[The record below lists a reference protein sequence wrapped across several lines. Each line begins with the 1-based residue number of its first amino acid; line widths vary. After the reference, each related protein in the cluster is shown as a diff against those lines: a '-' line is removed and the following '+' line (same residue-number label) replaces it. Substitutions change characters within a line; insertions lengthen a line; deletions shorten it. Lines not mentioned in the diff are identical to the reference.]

1 MRKGDTR
8 FCFFKKFRPY
18 YLANEENRKD
28 NDMATL
34 PEREKLWYA
43 EVEKLKAAVQAHPNM
58 SLDEMRDRAA
68 DFLDA
73 VDRFKYEVSE
83 YCNDYKQISDIQKSL
98 EEISRRSM
106 LAEKDRDIE
115 DKAEMQDASS
125 RFRVDWTAVD
135 NYEKEL
141 IQYLD
146 SKYKDLDAATR
157 EMTLTVPDGPE
168 SRKIKNIT
176 KKQTKEEKDF
186 NDLKAQRA
194 KCIAKQQECTK
205 GLFHHIRAQ
214 KLQNRINDL
223 DDKLAEVSKN
233 IEMLKAKNIEQEQMR
248 NNYVINKA
256 IKEGALIYN
265 KEKDA
270 YVILRQNANFMSRYK
285 IDDPTKAW
293 ETMLKGKQAF
303 VKNKEDGHLVRLKT
317 FDKVTERRL
326 EHPHWVERIG
336 SSRSNPQIAEPERTR
351 SDYRRPEIPEV
362 KKEEPKA
369 PQYIKIPPKQESKV
383 KEPEKTEEKI
393 IDKEAYNRAALEK
406 IRQEKEALRRERND
420 KLDALCSPRNS
431 VEYKQLHGQYPKDA
445 SDFRILCDV
454 LYKGDQMPIER
465 DFNKPKIDYQF
476 GPKDEYI
483 NKMVKSMNNAV
494 PNLSREQMVYN
505 FNFVIG
511 DTYAAYGEKAAKE
524 FVARLRESEHGR
536 DYMRALPRGVDQ
548 MLYKEVIRERQK
560 EQIKEQEK
568 NLDKT
573 KSQDRDEKGKDKD
586 YLDKDFKPFKD
597 KSDRDLDKD
606 KNIDKDRDVKDD
618 GKDKEREEGERGE
631 RERD

>member
-1 MRKGDTR
+1 
-8 FCFFKKFRPY
+8 
-18 YLANEENRKD
+18 
-28 NDMATL
+28 MATL
-34 PEREKLWYA
+34 LERENLWYT
-43 EVEKLKAAVQAHPNM
+43 EVEELKAAVQAHPNM

-83 YCNDYKQISDIQKSL
+83 YCNDYKQISDVQKNL

-106 LAEKDRDIE
+106 LAERDRDAE
-115 DKAEMQDASS
+115 DKAEMRDASS
-125 RFRVDWTAVD
+125 RPQVDWTVVY
-135 NYEKEL
+135 NYEKSL
-141 IQYLD
+141 TQYLD
-146 SKYKDLDAATR
+146 DKYKDLDAATR
-157 EMTLTVPDGPE
+157 EMTETVPNGPA
-168 SRKIKNIT
+168 SRKVKDYSKSIK
-176 KKQTKEEKDF
+176 KEEREF
-186 NDLKAQRA
+186 NELKAQRA
-194 KCIAKQQECTK
+194 RCIAKQQECTK
-205 GLFHHIRAQ
+205 RLFQHIRAQ
-214 KLQNRINDL
+214 KFQNRINNL
-223 DDKLAEVSKN
+223 DDRLIEVSRN
-233 IEMLKAKNIEQEQMR
+233 IEMLKSKNIEQEQMR
-248 NNYVINKA
+248 NNYMINKA

-270 YVILRQNANFMSRYK
+270 YVILRQDVNFMKRYD
-285 IDDPTKAW
+285 IDNPAKAW

-336 SSRSNPQIAEPERTR
+336 SSRSTPQIAEPERIR

-383 KEPEKTEEKI
+383 KEPKKTEEKI
-393 IDKEAYNRAALEK
+393 IDKEASNRAALEK

-431 VEYKQLHGQYPKDA
+431 VEYKQLREQYPKDA

-476 GPKDEYI
+476 GPKEEYI
-483 NKMVKSMNNAV
+483 NKMVKSMDNAA

-573 KSQDRDEKGKDKD
+573 KSQDRNEKGKEKD

-606 KNIDKDRDVKDD
+606 KDIDRNRDVKDD
-618 GKDKEREEGERGE
+618 EKDKERDEGERGE